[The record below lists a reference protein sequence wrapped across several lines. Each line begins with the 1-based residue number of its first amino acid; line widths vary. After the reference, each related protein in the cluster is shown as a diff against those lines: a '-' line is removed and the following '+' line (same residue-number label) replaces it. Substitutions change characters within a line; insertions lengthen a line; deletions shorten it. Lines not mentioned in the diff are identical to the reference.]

1 MVKYTA
7 IAFAAFSAIGA
18 SVSASSM
25 ADDRDTIIR
34 NLMNAQDAADAKF
47 EAFEAKNNELEAKNN
62 ELEAKNNALEDKINV
77 LEAQVSTKIK
87 SDKVLR
93 RRELGTSA
101 WHEAVDDLKDK
112 VEKVTQGM
120 RQLYIEENLATG
132 ESVTVY
138 EAGPIKVEASC
149 GGTGFCSSSTEV
161 CLVLTLFDANEDLQ
175 VFGDIEDDSGLDDYP
190 IVNNVL
196 PANTEYK
203 EEMWQVSSTGNDT
216 NDGAVWIGGYYL
228 GWDGDSFIGLKRDDG
243 LLIGGNCQIAGVFN
257 YFIPKDHEHD
267 W

>member
-18 SVSASSM
+18 SASASPGM
-25 ADDRDTIIR
+25 ADDRDAIGVR
-34 NLMNAQDAADAKF
+34 DLMSKVDILSSELNEQKAKV
-47 EAFEAKNNELEAKNN
+47 EA
-62 ELEAKNNALEDKINV
+62 LEAKNNALEV
-77 LEAQVSTKIK
+77 QVSTKIK

-132 ESVTVY
+132 ETVTVY

-149 GGTGFCSSSTEV
+149 GGICDGSGEV

-175 VFGDIEDDSGLDDYP
+175 VFGDIQGDSGLNDPP
-190 IVNNVL
+190 ISNNVL
-196 PANTEYK
+196 PKNTVDK
-203 EEMWQVSSTGNDT
+203 EQMWDVSSSGNDEG
-216 NDGAVWIGGYYL
+216 DGAVWIGGYYL
-228 GWDGDSFIGLKRDDG
+228 GWDGDSFIGLQRDGG

>member
-18 SVSASSM
+18 SASASSGM
-25 ADDRDTIIR
+25 ADERDAIVR
-34 NLMNAQDAADAKF
+34 DLMSKVDILSSELNEQKAKV
-47 EAFEAKNNELEAKNN
+47 EA
-62 ELEAKNNALEDKINV
+62 LEAKNNA

-138 EAGPIKVEASC
+138 EAGPIKIEAFC
-149 GGTGFCSSSTEV
+149 GDTDPVCDGDGEV

-175 VFGDIEDDSGLDDYP
+175 VFGDIEDDSGLDEHP

-203 EEMWQVSSTGNDT
+203 EEMWDVFSSGNDE

-228 GWDGDSFIGLKRDDG
+228 GWDGDSFIGLLRDDG

-257 YFIPKDHEHD
+257 YFIPKDDEHD

>member
-18 SVSASSM
+18 SASASSM
-25 ADDRDTIIR
+25 AEDDRDTVIR
-34 NLMNAQDAADAKF
+34 NLMNAQDAADAKI
-47 EAFEAKNNELEAKNN
+47 AALEAKNN
-62 ELEAKNNALEDKINV
+62 ELEAKFEAKINALE
-77 LEAQVSTKIK
+77 EQVSTKNK

-93 RRELGTSA
+93 RRELGTSS

-132 ESVTVY
+132 ETVTVY
-138 EAGPIKVEASC
+138 EAGPIKVEAFC
-149 GGTGFCSSSTEV
+149 GDDIDPVCDFADGEV

-175 VFGDIEDDSGLDDYP
+175 VFGDIEDDFGLDNPP

-196 PANTEYK
+196 PKGMEYK
-203 EEMWQVSSTGNDT
+203 EEMWDVGFDSDSGNDT
-216 NDGAVWIGGYYL
+216 DDGAVWIGGYYL
-228 GWDGDSFIGLKRDDG
+228 GWDGDSFIGLQRDDG